1 MGIGRRM
8 RYGTAVAAEG
18 ERRSSEMRR
27 VGGEMKRE
35 IIRFIRIDVKNTIS
49 AQSCNLI
56 VVSSFT

>member
-8 RYGTAVAAEG
+8 RYVTAVAAEG

-35 IIRFIRIDVKNTIS
+35 IIRFIRMDVKNTY
-49 AQSCNLI
+49 
-56 VVSSFT
+56 